1 MDESKEKP
9 VDKILQN
16 HDEQNLESDLK
27 NLTLKK
33 SAPISTE
40 NKMEN
45 VMELHDVQNLESDME
60 ESTLAM
66 RTKKIIVYGLSQDG
80 SKLSANIRSKDI
92 QEYFEQF
99 NNVEKAVLTY
109 RNRGL
114 CVTFD
119 NEDVVDKI
127 CEIEFHEI
135 NGK

>member
-66 RTKKIIVYGLSQDG
+66 RTKMIIVYGKFDVNFTDSQKKSCLCLS
-80 SKLSANIRSKDI
+80 SY
-92 QEYFEQF
+92 EHWF
-99 NNVEKAVLTY
+99 V
-109 RNRGL
+109 
-114 CVTFD
+114 
-119 NEDVVDKI
+119 
-127 CEIEFHEI
+127 
-135 NGK
+135 